1 MTVSGN
7 EHQKIQKRFDIG
19 TLREWATNG
28 VNTALRVQQPVAV
41 STVARLRRVH
51 PDKSPE
57 QLIKFLNNTYLGTV
71 TASGT
76 GAGVASVVPNGA
88 VQAPVTLADLLAFL
102 ESSVWYVLTMAEIY
116 GMDVED
122 IERRRFLVM
131 TAFLGNS
138 GVTTATQALGKK
150 SIPYWSKTIINKIPM
165 GAIQTANKALG
176 PRFITKYG
184 TKQGLLVL
192 GKQIP
197 LGLGAIVGAAGN
209 ATFGYFIV
217 RSTKKVL
224 GEAPAN
230 WDHLQPKET
239 ELVEVEI
246 VDEAA
251 ADPS

>member
-76 GAGVASVVPNGA
+76 GAGVAAAVPNGA
-88 VQAPVTLADLLAFL
+88 VQGSFALADLLAFL

-116 GMDVED
+116 GVDVED

-138 GVTTATQALGKK
+138 GVTAATQALGKK
-150 SIPYWSKTIINKIPM
+150 SVPYWSKTIINKIPM

-184 TKQGLLVL
+184 TREGLLVL

-224 GEAPAN
+224 GEAPKN
-230 WDHLQPKET
+230 WDHLQPKAT
-239 ELVEVEI
+239 EDVEVEI